1 MFFFMFLGN
10 LNFSWIYSKRGGFME
25 NILRKRYDYL
35 CKEVLSYK
43 FVFATIM
50 KDTLKEFEEYTIEEI
65 INLIG
70 NNENER
76 VIGI

>member
-1 MFFFMFLGN
+1 MFLGN
-10 LNFSWIYSKRGGFME
+10 LNFSWIYSKGGGFME

-50 KDTLKEFEEYTIEEI
+50 KDTQRI
-65 INLIG
+65 
-70 NNENER
+70 
-76 VIGI
+76 